1 MEQLK
6 ELQSLCK
13 ASITLTIN
21 DHKDGYQTVKEYFE
35 DVNYMG
41 GDTEIGQDIMDKM
54 VETDTI
60 VQIQAYPDTPVGFY
74 SVYHYD
80 IDKALDIMLHCVKN
94 NR

>member
-1 MEQLK
+1 MERLK

-13 ASITLTIN
+13 SSITITIN
-21 DHKDGYQTVKEYFE
+21 DHKDAYLTVAGYFQ
-35 DVNYMG
+35 DLNYMDDDIG
-41 GDTEIGQDIMDKM
+41 IGQDIMDKM
-54 VETDTI
+54 IETDTI
-60 VQIQAYPDTPVGFY
+60 VQIQAYPDMPVGFY